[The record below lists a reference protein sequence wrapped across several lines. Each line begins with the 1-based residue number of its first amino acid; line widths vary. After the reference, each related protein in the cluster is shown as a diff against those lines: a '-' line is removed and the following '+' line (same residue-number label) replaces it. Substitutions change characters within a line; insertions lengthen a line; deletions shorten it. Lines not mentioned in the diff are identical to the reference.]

1 MGAEPHA
8 IELALRV
15 SILSAQKNKLL
26 LKNVKILPPSKNR
39 IIGRT
44 QWVFYLN
51 QSIFNIFIFCN
62 LI

>member
-26 LKNVKILPPSKNR
+26 LKYVKMPPSKNR

-44 QWVFYLN
+44 QWFFLFQLLN
-51 QSIFNIFIFCN
+51 SAG
-62 LI
+62 